1 MERRKTTYQIFLSII
16 SIYILFFF
24 SGCNLIN
31 LNKAEP
37 EKTYYAFNEI
47 ENYKGSKMNQTLS
60 SELILMQFTSTPEF
74 RGNKFIYKK
83 KNQYIKDYYN
93 RFFFPPEKMIQSI
106 YAKWLNNSK
115 IFKTVSTKSQAS
127 SSDLILKGKILEI
140 YCDRTEHATSY
151 AIIKIR
157 FSLIKYNAAD
167 KTIVEKDLY
176 SKVKFNDFSSDNLI
190 NAWTKCL
197 EKIFQN
203 LESEI
208 SSAI

>member
-1 MERRKTTYQIFLSII
+1 MEKRKTTYQIFLSLI

-31 LNKAEP
+31 LNKTEP

-47 ENYKGSKMNQTLS
+47 ENHKGSKKHQPLS

-83 KNQYIKDYYN
+83 KNQFVKDYYN

-106 YAKWLNNSK
+106 CAKWLNNSE

-140 YCDRTEHATSY
+140 YCDRTEHTTSY

-157 FSLIKYNAAD
+157 FSLKKYNAAD

-176 SKVKFNDFSSDNLI
+176 SKIKFNDFSSDNLI
-190 NAWTKCL
+190 NAWKKCL
-197 EKIFQN
+197 EKIFQS

-208 SSAI
+208 SSVI